1 MSMRKRLDRLV
12 PVGLSGRTELG
23 WLCAGLVLAALLSL
37 GFLANFGR
45 AVNALY
51 IHNGS
56 TRVLDSSAVMAP
68 FSELVRGCFTPFGVL
83 ALLML
88 PLAGLHYSR
97 HYSGGS
103 RSIYTMR
110 RLPSRW
116 ELHRRCLTLPVLTV
130 LACGVITFAL
140 IGLYYII
147 YITKTPE
154 ACLTPGQ
161 WELFWRG
168 IF

>member
-12 PVGLSGRTELG
+12 PVGMSGKTELG
-23 WLCAGLVLAALLSL
+23 WLCAGLVLALLLSL
-37 GFLANFGR
+37 SFLAHFGR

-51 IHNGS
+51 IQHGAA
-56 TRVLDSSAVMAP
+56 RILDSTAVMEP
-68 FSELVRGCFTPFGVL
+68 FSELVDGCFTGFGVL

-88 PLAGLHYSR
+88 PLAALHYSR
-97 HYSGGS
+97 HYSGIS

-116 ELHRRCLTLPVLTV
+116 ELHRRCLTLPALTV
-130 LACGVITFAL
+130 LACGVITLAL

-147 YITKTPE
+147 YTTKTPE